1 VISKKSISDI
11 PKLVF
16 AEPRIAGNTG
26 AAIRLCANTGSV
38 LHLIE
43 PLGFDLDDAKLRRSG
58 LDYHDLTHLQ
68 VHKSFADF
76 LEFTT
81 CPKRRIFAFRT
92 QAKVKYTHIQ
102 YSPDDYLLFGS
113 EPSGLPERIW
123 KNSFVS
129 QCLYIPMR
137 SYSRSINLA
146 NSAAIALYEAYRQL
160 DFPK

>member
-1 VISKKSISDI
+1 MISKELNSDI
-11 PKLVF
+11 PQLVF

-43 PLGFDLDDAKLRRSG
+43 PLCFDLDDAKLRRSG

-68 VHKSFADF
+68 VHKNFSEF
-76 LEFTT
+76 LEFTYSDN
-81 CPKRRIFAFRT
+81 RRIFAFRT
-92 QAKVKYTHIQ
+92 QAKVKYSDIQ
-102 YSPDDYLLFGS
+102 YKASDYLLFGS
-113 EPSGLPERIW
+113 EPDGLPEKIW
-123 KNSFVS
+123 QDDSIS
-129 QCLYIPMR
+129 QSLYIPMR

-160 DFPK
+160 GFPG